1 MKLFYGSYPSL
12 EKSFLQVVASSRKS
26 ILEKW
31 LIVCS
36 SSLVADELQTQLAA
50 KLGALANIH
59 FITLGG
65 LISRL
70 DVENGQNALPLFPQD
85 NLRSFLIKELLQRPG
100 LDRYPVSDG
109 FVETVKSSLRDMA
122 DSLVDPAVFEE
133 HIASLPDCIL
143 QEEGDRL
150 FWIAHLYRAYLEAEQ
165 KIPGYRTY
173 QNAFEN
179 ALSQVEKSA
188 YLQSFK
194 QIILYG
200 FYDMSGRQLDVVQR
214 LRQTYPVTVFAP
226 YQKHPAF
233 QFAEKFFET
242 NWLITPDVTAVD
254 TPPQT
259 DLQKSVNCLFVPGQS
274 APCEA
279 LKIVSAADTSGEV
292 FFAAKEIL
300 RLTQTE
306 QYAFSDIGI
315 IARTTTPYQAVLTQA
330 FAENKIPLNASFTY
344 PLSRYSLGR
353 FCVNLLS
360 LASYGFEREAVLKIV
375 SSPYFKHPQKQT
387 WLSVIRRSLVSRDLH
402 QWQDLLPQTK
412 GYDPSLLVWLEQLAA
427 QLSALDTPQPWQD
440 GAAKVLA
447 LLKNIIDETAFEDK
461 DREVFEAVC
470 HAIEKIGLYHLIRA
484 QAKEGELLKEVQTA
498 LKNLSFH
505 EAFSAQNGVTFTDAV
520 RARGLCFKVVFILGL
535 NDQMFPLVTPEDP
548 VLRDFYR
555 YMLRDVLGYW
565 INQSLVRGQEE
576 KLLFFA
582 SVCAATEKLYV
593 VYQRLNNDGKPAV
606 ASIYLAE
613 LMRAAQVKPEACVRV
628 SGRLSEQ
635 LSSVSGTLLTPK
647 EISYLAALHPRE
659 ALSYYKQAG
668 LLTSDK
674 QTALEAASYQNQL
687 GALNAYDGV
696 IESGADFF
704 NRMNEKGFSASALQ
718 RLAGCP
724 LRYFF
729 EKGLN
734 LAEPDD
740 LLDRSHLAANT
751 QGTIFHEILSEFYN
765 YLYEHHLTHDLFD
778 SGAQA
783 FLNQLIEARYTKDG
797 YRLFGIYPLV
807 WELLVENMRAKLTD
821 FVVQD
826 LKQLGPFTPSRFE
839 QAVALPP
846 TQELPIRLQGII
858 DRIDLDEQTRS
869 FLIADYKS
877 SRKGTK
883 DLAAD
888 FFHLLVFQPF
898 IYVFIAQH
906 LDAFKNYTSAGSCL
920 LSIEPKYARRLLTAP
935 EYEAMRVRAVAFL
948 KQITDLIKQ
957 GTLVMCPSE
966 KQCAYCAYTTVCKR
980 DSFKSLQRARKS
992 AVSRAL
998 EEARQ

>member
-1 MKLFYGSYPSL
+1 MKLFYGSYLSL
-12 EKSFLQVVASSRKS
+12 EKSFLQFVTSSRTS
-26 ILEKW
+26 VLEKW
-31 LIVCS
+31 LIICS

-50 KLGALANIH
+50 QLGALANIH
-59 FITLGG
+59 FMTLGG

-70 DVENGQNALPLFPQD
+70 DAETGQNTLPLFPQD

-100 LDRYPVSDG
+100 LDRYSISDG
-109 FVETVKSSLRDMA
+109 FVETVKNSLRDMA

-133 HIASLPDCIL
+133 HIAALPDSIL

-179 ALSQVEKSA
+179 ALTQVEKSP

-200 FYDMSGRQLDVVQR
+200 FYDMSGRQLEMVQR

-233 QFAEKFFET
+233 TFAEKFFET
-242 NWLITPDVTAVD
+242 NWLVTPDVTAVD
-254 TPPQT
+254 IPPQT
-259 DLQKSVNCLFVPGQS
+259 DLQKSANCLFVPGQS

-279 LKIVSAADTSGEV
+279 LKIVSAADLSGEV
-292 FFAAKEIL
+292 FFTAKEIL
-300 RLTQTE
+300 RLTQTGN
-306 QYAFSDIGI
+306 YTFSDIGI
-315 IARTTTPYQAVLTQA
+315 IARSTTPYQEILTQA

-353 FCVNLLS
+353 FCMNFLS
-360 LASYGFEREAVLKIV
+360 LAAYGFEREAVLKIV

-387 WLSVIRRSLVSRDLH
+387 WSVLIRRSLVSRDLH

-412 GYDPSLLVWLEQLAA
+412 GYEPSLLAWLEQLDA
-427 QLSALDTPQPWQD
+427 QLSALDTPQRWQD
-440 GAAKVLA
+440 GAAKVLG
-447 LLKNIIDETAFEDK
+447 LLKDVIDETSFEGK
-461 DREVFEAVC
+461 DREVFEAICTAV
-470 HAIEKIGLYHLIRA
+470 EKIGLYQVIRT
-484 QAKEGELLKEVQTA
+484 QSQEGELLKEIQNA

-505 EAFSAQNGVTFTDAV
+505 EAVSAQNSVTFTDAV

-535 NDQMFPLVTPEDP
+535 NDQTFPLVTPEDP

-565 INQSLVRGQEE
+565 INQSLGRGQEE
-576 KLLFFA
+576 KLLFFT

-593 VYQRLNNDGKPAV
+593 VHQRLNNDGKPAV

-613 LMRAAQVKPEACVRV
+613 LMRAAQIKPESCLHV

-635 LSSVSGTLLTPK
+635 LSSVPGTLLTPK

-659 ALSYYKQAG
+659 ALTYYEQAG
-668 LLTSDK
+668 LLTPDK
-674 QTALEAASYQNQL
+674 KTSLQAASYQNKL

-704 NRMNEKGFSASALQ
+704 NRMDKKGFSPSALQ

-740 LLDRSHLAANT
+740 LLDRSQLAASIK
-751 QGTIFHEILSEFYN
+751 GTIFHEILSEFYN
-765 YLYEHHLTHDLFD
+765 YLYEHHLTHNLFD

-783 FLNQLIEARYTKDG
+783 FLNQLVDARYTKDG

-807 WELLVENMRAKLTD
+807 WELLMENMRTKLTD

-826 LKQLGPFTPSRFE
+826 LKQLGPFTPSKFE
-839 QAVALPP
+839 QAVDLPP
-846 TQELPIRLQGII
+846 TAQLPIHLQGII
-858 DRIDLDEQTRS
+858 DRIDLDEKNRT

-877 SRKGTK
+877 TRKGTK

-888 FFHLLVFQPF
+888 FFHWLVFQPF

-920 LSIEPKYARRLLTAP
+920 LSIEPKYARRALTDP
-935 EYEAMRVRAVAFL
+935 EYEAMRGRAVGFL

-966 KQCAYCAYTTVCKR
+966 TQCAYCAYTTVCRR
-980 DSFKSLQRARKS
+980 DSFKALQRARKS
-992 AVSRAL
+992 AVSQAL
-998 EEARQ
+998 EEARL